1 MNTKKLLA
9 GLMAI
14 GFLAM
19 TVVSTTV
26 VDLDDQVKT
35 EVKKK
40 IVKM

>member
-1 MNTKKLLA
+1 MNTKKLLF
-9 GLMAI
+9 GLMAF

-19 TVVSTTV
+19 TAVSTTV

-40 IVKM
+40 IVKQ